1 MSPRRQEPTRGKLLD
16 ATLVPPTKRRAT
28 SPLPAALREDVIELL
43 SRLLLAEIA
52 RDPAAYHTGPDG
64 GRTVAS
70 ARSQDHGDPL
80 PEEQAR

>member
-43 SRLLLAEIA
+43 SRLLLADLTA
-52 RDPAAYHTGPDG
+52 R
-64 GRTVAS
+64 VI
-70 ARSQDHGDPL
+70 SQGLDLLGIQTI
-80 PEEQAR
+80 EQM